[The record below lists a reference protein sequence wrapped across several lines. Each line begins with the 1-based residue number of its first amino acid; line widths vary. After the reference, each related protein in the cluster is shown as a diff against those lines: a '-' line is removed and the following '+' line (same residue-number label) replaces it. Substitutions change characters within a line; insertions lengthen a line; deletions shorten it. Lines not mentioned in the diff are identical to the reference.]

1 MARVFRSLSGSK
13 NFRPWKEWEIG
24 DYVVGKYERKEID
37 NYNKDNWV
45 LKVEEVFFQNE
56 AAEIKFG
63 PGKMVGLNSNGS
75 LDKVMNSG
83 QIQFGDVIRVEYD
96 GMSPMG
102 KGTHEGKD
110 AHSIIVSVCEGGSD
124 NSGNV
129 QDTNYQDGL
138 SDDDGSQEDDGL

>member
-37 NYNKDNWV
+37 NYKKDNWV
-45 LKVEEVFFQNE
+45 LKVEEVFFQDQ
-56 AAEIKFG
+56 AAEERFG

-83 QIQFGDVIRVEYD
+83 QVKFGDVIRVEFD

-102 KGTHEGKD
+102 KGKFEGEM
-110 AHSIIVSVCEGGSD
+110 AFSIIVAVCESD
-124 NSGNV
+124 NSGSI